1 MTKTIEIKNMRD
13 TRTVAAPAKDCGYF
27 HGCQT
32 CDENDTCKLDRA
44 AHKKWLINKRMADI
58 KYKVLV
64 GSNKGGVGK
73 STTTV
78 NLACALEKLGY
89 KVGLADADLHG
100 PNIPKMLGIEN
111 VRLRGDKDG
120 IAPHIMPAGLK
131 VASLGLLIEDQNEPV
146 VWRDA
151 VKYEFIIELLGNI
164 TWGKLDFL
172 VIDLPPGTGNEHIT
186 IMDFIPNLDGVV
198 VVSTP
203 QDVAL
208 LDARKMISFVKERNT
223 PIIGIVENMS
233 GLICPHCSGEIDVF
247 KKGGGER
254 VANELGVPFIG
265 AIPLDSEITI
275 CADKGVPV
283 VQAYP
288 ESPST
293 KAFMAVAERCAR
305 FLGAHPE
312 QEGSGAAAEFS
323 QVANVT
329 AGATVQSIVS

>member
-1 MTKTIEIKNMRD
+1 
-13 TRTVAAPAKDCGYF
+13 
-27 HGCQT
+27 
-32 CDENDTCKLDRA
+32 
-44 AHKKWLINKRMADI
+44 
-58 KYKVLV
+58 
-64 GSNKGGVGK
+64 
-73 STTTV
+73 
-78 NLACALEKLGY
+78 
-89 KVGLADADLHG
+89 
-100 PNIPKMLGIEN
+100 
-111 VRLRGDKDG
+111 
-120 IAPHIMPAGLK
+120 
-131 VASLGLLIEDQNEPV
+131 
-146 VWRDA
+146 
-151 VKYEFIIELLGNI
+151 
-164 TWGKLDFL
+164 
-172 VIDLPPGTGNEHIT
+172 GTGNEHIT

-275 CADKGVPV
+275 CADKGNPV
-283 VQAYP
+283 VLAYP

-305 FLGAHPE
+305 FLGASLTE
-312 QEGSGAAAEFS
+312 QEMPATSPEFRAAGS
-323 QVANVT
+323 VT
-329 AGATVQSIVS
+329 ADTTTPPMVS